1 MCGKEK
7 RMMKKYLIETYGC
20 QMNTAESNAIEILLK
35 GRGLESTDNPDEA
48 DAVIINTC
56 SVRKTAENRIWG
68 RLGFYSAI
76 KKKRP
81 LKIVVTGCMA
91 SRLREEFKKDAPF
104 VDFVATN
111 EDKDK
116 IASYLAGEEEERD
129 DKYSFLSSYYKE
141 GEFSS
146 YIPIMNGCNN
156 FCSYCIVPY
165 VRGREV
171 SRDTASIIEEVKFL
185 ESKGVREIT
194 LLGQNVNSYSST
206 YNGRDIDFPTLL
218 DLIVPLL
225 DNIHFVRFESP
236 HPKDFSDHLIETIRD
251 NKRICSHIHLPMQ
264 SGSSRILE
272 LMNRHTTREKF
283 IELVEKMYAT
293 IPSLTLST
301 DVIVGFPTETVEE
314 YEETL
319 SMMEIMHPSEA
330 FMYYYNPR
338 EGTRAEKMD
347 GQIDIKTK
355 TERLEKL
362 IEKQLERQRVI
373 RENSL
378 PLERECLITSSSRD
392 DESRFLCRD
401 EHNFYYSVKPN
412 KTHKI
417 GDIICV
423 KATTLSGNTFRGD
436 EID

>member
-1 MCGKEK
+1 
-7 RMMKKYLIETYGC
+7 
-20 QMNTAESNAIEILLK
+20 MNTAESNAIEILLK
-35 GRGLESTDNPDEA
+35 GRGLESTENCDEA

-68 RLGFYSAI
+68 RLGFYWAI

-81 LKIVVTGCMA
+81 FTIVVTGCMA
-91 SRLREEFKKDAPF
+91 SRLREDFKKEAPF

-116 IASYLAGEEEERD
+116 IASYLSGEDEKSD

-171 SRDTASIIEEVKFL
+171 SRPVESVLEEVKFL

-194 LLGQNVNSYSST
+194 LLGQNVNSYSSN
-206 YNGRDIDFPTLL
+206 YKEKEIDFPTLL
-218 DLIVPLL
+218 ELIIPLL
-225 DNIHFVRFESP
+225 DNIHYVRFESP
-236 HPKDFSDHLIETIRD
+236 HPKDFSLKLIETIRD
-251 NKRICSHIHLPMQ
+251 SERICSHIHLPMQ
-264 SGSSRILE
+264 SGSTRILS

-283 IELVEKMYAT
+283 IELVASMYDK

-301 DVIVGFPTETVEE
+301 DVIVGFPSETEKE

-319 SMMEIMHPSEA
+319 SMMQIMHPTEA

-355 TERLEKL
+355 TERLERL
-362 IEKQLERQRVI
+362 IFEQLERQKSI

-378 PLERECLITSSSRD
+378 PLERWCLITSPSRD
-392 DESRFLCRD
+392 DGARFLARD
-401 EHNFYYSVKPN
+401 EHNFYYSVKP
-412 KTHKI
+412 TAEHKS
-417 GDIICV
+417 GDIILV
-423 KATTLSGNTFRGD
+423 RATQLSGNTFRGD
-436 EID
+436 EIE